1 MRVLFEWFP
10 TFSNAK
16 IKEPKTDHKQLR
28 RVTLV
33 KYPQNNFHF
42 ISILKILKKRVKAM
56 VDKNSKKSNSKIC
69 NQEVI
74 FTISIVNVHSRALY
88 IYSFTC
94 S

>member
-28 RVTLV
+28 RVALV
-33 KYPQNNFHF
+33 KYQQNNFHS
-42 ISILKILKKRVKAM
+42 ISILKKRVKAM
-56 VDKNSKKSNSKIC
+56 VDENSKKSNSKIC